1 MTDYSFASFFQV
13 YLLLCRQILQTFL
26 LYGSYYIY
34 MYKILTIFLIHSR
47 PAEEHN
53 SDKMW
58 YRDSFV
64 DDFDEIDALNDIK
77 NF

>member
-1 MTDYSFASFFQV
+1 M
-13 YLLLCRQILQTFL
+13 
-26 LYGSYYIY
+26 Y
-34 MYKILTIFLIHSR
+34 MILTIFLIHSR
-47 PAEEHN
+47 PTEEHN

-64 DDFDEIDALNDIK
+64 DDLDEIDALNDIK